1 MQQTTD
7 WFGRCAFI
15 RDYFF
20 GREQKLAQQLAAHL
34 AERYVGDQVSELRPE
49 TDVSALM
56 ADSIRRSINRDDLT
70 LVRDGGL
77 FAEIDFKESITFTEL
92 VRLVQSQ
99 R

>member
-7 WFGRCAFI
+7 WFCRCAFI
-15 RDYFF
+15 CDYFF
-20 GREQKLAQQLAAHL
+20 GKEQKLAQQLAAHL
-34 AERYVGDQVSELRPE
+34 AERYVGDQVAELRPD

-70 LVRDGGL
+70 LARDGDL
-77 FAEIDFKESITFTEL
+77 FADIDFKESVTFSEL
-92 VRLVQSQ
+92 VRLVRLQ

>member
-7 WFGRCAFI
+7 WFCRCAFI

-20 GREQKLAQQLAAHL
+20 GKEQKLAQQLAAHL
-34 AERYVGDQVSELRPE
+34 AERYVGDQVSELRPD

-70 LVRDGGL
+70 MVRDGDL
-77 FAEIDFKESITFTEL
+77 FADIDFKESITFTEL
-92 VRLVQSQ
+92 VRLVRLQ

>member
-7 WFGRCAFI
+7 WLRHCVFI

-20 GREQKLAQQLAAHL
+20 GKEQKLAQHLAAYL
-34 AERYVGDQVSELRPE
+34 AEKYVGEQISELRPD
-49 TDVSALM
+49 TDVSVLV

-70 LVRDGGL
+70 MARDGDL
-77 FAEIDFKESITFTEL
+77 FAAIDFKESVTFMEL
-92 VRLVQSQ
+92 VRRVQVQ

>member
-20 GREQKLAQQLAAHL
+20 GRDQKLAQQLAAHL

-49 TDVSALM
+49 M

-77 FAEIDFKESITFTEL
+77 FAAIDFKESITFSEL